1 MDLFRYFIRFL
12 YKIRWYLIILPI
24 ISLIVAWFLTRN
36 MEHIYDTNT
45 TIYTGMITGYNL
57 EGTTGSVGGNSQTN
71 ITNLMLIVTT
81 DNTIHEVAL
90 RLFGRCMMYGNPNK
104 DNNYISAEHF
114 RQLNATVPPE
124 VKALINRNSEDQTY
138 ANLKAYEKPTQNN
151 YIFGLLNYH
160 QYFGI
165 DNITSRLKVLQL
177 DQSDIIDIGYS
188 ANDAGIAFNT
198 LDILN
203 KVFARQYQQ
212 LRFGETNN
220 VIRFFEKEVARLYK
234 VLSNAEDD
242 LIRYNISK
250 KIINYEEQTKALTG
264 LEAQQ
269 QNFRN
274 DQLMNYTTSKALLDY
289 LERQLGNRAQVIR
302 SNREFTNQVRD
313 ISRIQSR
320 ISNLRIMSSEGG
332 GQNNES
338 QEELAKAQRD
348 LQKATGRV
356 TQLTKDIEASTFST
370 ETGVKANDML
380 ERWLEQLLLME
391 KTKAEM
397 TATDIMKENLER
409 QYLFY
414 APIGATIERKVR
426 HISFIEGNYM
436 EMLKA
441 LNAARMRQR
450 NLQMSTATLRVLN
463 PPMFPLNAQPTN
475 RIMILLGSLLLTFML
490 TALWFLIIEMLDR
503 TLRDR
508 MRSERITQIP
518 VMGCFP
524 KESNL
529 RYRRFN
535 KTIADMAMKQLSKSL
550 LPHFKEGQQNVLN
563 FFKEG
568 QQNVLNLISTDS
580 GNGKSYLAQ
589 ELENYWISIGLEVRR
604 LTYDEDFL
612 AEDSKFI
619 LAKDI
624 KDLCPDILPN
634 EIAIVE
640 YPNMDDNSISPAL
653 LNMGT
658 INLMVTRANRTWK
671 DIDQKALKELQTML
685 DDDHKDTLF
694 MYLTEAS
701 RYAVEEFVGQLP
713 PYTRFNNFVY
723 RISQLGLTATE
734 NEHSL

>member
-12 YKIRWYLIILPI
+12 YKIRWYLVFLPVI
-24 ISLIVAWFLTRN
+24 ALIVAWFMTRN
-36 MEHIYDTNT
+36 MERIYDTNT

-57 EGTTGSVGGNSQTN
+57 EGTGAVGGNSETN
-71 ITNLMLIVTT
+71 ITNLILIITT

-90 RLFGRCMMYGNPNK
+90 RLFARCMMYGNPNK

-124 VKALINRNSEDQTY
+124 VKALINLNSEDQTY

-151 YIFGLLNYH
+151 YIFGILNFH
-160 QYFGI
+160 PYFGI
-165 DNITSRLKVLQL
+165 NNITSRLKVLQL
-177 DQSDIIDIGYS
+177 NRSDIIDIGYS
-188 ANDAGIAFNT
+188 ANDAGIAYNT

-203 KVFARQYQQ
+203 KAFARQYQQ
-212 LRFGETNN
+212 IRFGETNN

-234 VLSNAEDD
+234 ILSNAEDD

-250 KIINYEEQTKALTG
+250 KIINYGEQTKALTT

-320 ISNLRIMSSEGG
+320 ISNLKLMSSEGG

-356 TQLTKDIEASTFST
+356 SQLTKDIEASTFST

-380 ERWLEQLLLME
+380 SRWLEQLLLLE

-397 TATDIMKENLER
+397 TATDIMKENLDR

-414 APIGATIERKVR
+414 APIGATLDRKVR
-426 HISFIEGNYM
+426 HIGFIEGNYM

-475 RIMILLGSLLLTFML
+475 RIMILLGSFLLTFML

-508 MRSERITQIP
+508 MRSERITKIP

-563 FFKEG
+563 
-568 QQNVLNLISTDS
+568 LISTDS
-580 GNGKSYLAQ
+580 GNGKSYLSQ

-624 KDLCPDILPN
+624 HDLCPDILPN
-634 EIAIVE
+634 EIAIIE

-671 DIDQKALKELQTML
+671 DVDQKALKELQSML
-685 DDDHKDTLF
+685 DEEHKNSLF

-713 PYTRFNNFVY
+713 PYTKFNNFVY

>member
-1 MDLFRYFIRFL
+1 MDLFRYLVRFL
-12 YKIRWYLIILPI
+12 YKIRWYLVILPMI
-24 ISLIVAWFLTRN
+24 ALIVAWFSTRN
-36 MEHIYDTNT
+36 MERIYDSNT
-45 TIYTGMITGYNL
+45 TIYTGMITAYNI
-57 EGTTGSVGGNSQTN
+57 EGGSGTAGGNAQTN
-71 ITNLMLIVTT
+71 ITNLMLIITT

-114 RQLNATVPPE
+114 RQLSATVPAD
-124 VKALINRNSEDQTY
+124 VKALINHNSESATY
-138 ANLKAYEKPTQNN
+138 ANLKAYEKPSQDN
-151 YIFGLLNYH
+151 YLFGILNYH
-160 QYFGI
+160 PYFGI
-165 DNITSRLKVLQL
+165 NSITSRLKVLQL
-177 DQSDIIDIGYS
+177 NSSDIIDIAYS
-188 ANDAGIAFNT
+188 ANDAGIAYNT

-203 KVFARQYQQ
+203 EVFARQYQQ
-212 LRFGETNN
+212 LRYGETNN
-220 VIRFFEKEVARLYK
+220 VIKFFEREVARLYRI
-234 VLSNAEDD
+234 LTNAEDD

-250 KIINYEEQTKALTG
+250 RIINYGEQTKQLTV

-274 DQLMNYTTSKALLDY
+274 DQLMNYTTSKALMDY

-302 SNREFTNQVRD
+302 SNKEFTNRVRD

-320 ISNLRIMSSEGG
+320 ISNLKLMSSEGG
-332 GQNNES
+332 GNNNEA

-348 LQKATGRV
+348 LQAATGRV
-356 TQLTKDIEASTFST
+356 TQLTKDIEASTYST
-370 ETGVKANDML
+370 ETGVKAQDML
-380 ERWLEQLLLME
+380 SRWLEQLLLLE

-397 TATDIMKENLER
+397 TATDIMKNNLDK

-414 APIGATIERKVR
+414 APIGATLDRKAR
-426 HISFIEGNYM
+426 HIGFIEGNYM

-441 LNAARMRQR
+441 LNSARLRQK

-475 RIMILLGSLLLTFML
+475 RMMTLLGAFMLTFML
-490 TALWFLIIEMLDR
+490 TALYFLIIEMLDR

-508 MRSERITQIP
+508 MRSERITKIP

-529 RYRRFN
+529 RYRRYN
-535 KTIADMAMKQLSKSL
+535 KTIADMAMKQLSKAL
-550 LPHFKEGQQNVLN
+550 LPHFQ
-563 FFKEG
+563 EG
-568 QQNVLNLISTDS
+568 QQNVLNLLSTDS

-589 ELENYWISIGLEVRR
+589 ELENYWISIGLQVRR

-619 LAKDI
+619 LARSI
-624 KDLCPDILPN
+624 KDLCPDILPD
-634 EIAIVE
+634 EIAIIE
-640 YPNMDDNSISPAL
+640 YPHLDDNSISPAL

-671 DIDQKALKELQTML
+671 DVDQKALNEVQAML
-685 DDDHKDTLF
+685 DEEHKDTLF

-713 PYTRFNNFVY
+713 PYTKFNNFVY
-723 RISQLGLTATE
+723 RLSQLGLTATE
-734 NEHSL
+734 NEHAK

>member
-1 MDLFRYFIRFL
+1 MDLFRYFVRFL
-12 YKIRWYLIILPI
+12 YKIRWYLVILPMI
-24 ISLIVAWFLTRN
+24 ALVVAWFMTRN
-36 MEHIYDTNT
+36 MERIYDTNT

-57 EGTTGSVGGNSQTN
+57 EGTGAVGGNSQTN
-71 ITNLMLIVTT
+71 INNLMLIITT

-90 RLFGRCMMYGNPNK
+90 RLFSRCMMYGNPNK

-114 RQLNATVPPE
+114 RQLNATVPAE
-124 VKALINRNSEDQTY
+124 VKALINHNNESQTY
-138 ANLKAYEKPTQNN
+138 ANLKAYEKPSQDNFL
-151 YIFGLLNYH
+151 FGLLNYH
-160 QYFGI
+160 PYFGI
-165 DNITSRLKVLQL
+165 NSITSRLKVLQL
-177 DQSDIIDIGYS
+177 NNSDIIDIGYS
-188 ANDAGIAFNT
+188 ANDAGIAYNT

-203 KVFARQYQQ
+203 EVFARQYQQ
-212 LRFGETNN
+212 IRFGETNN

-234 VLSNAEDD
+234 ILTNAEDD

-250 KIINYEEQTKALTG
+250 RIINYGEQTKALTG

-274 DQLMNYTTSKALLDY
+274 DQLMNYTTSKALMDY

-302 SNREFTNQVRD
+302 SNKEFTNQVRD

-320 ISNLRIMSSEGG
+320 ISNLRLMSSESGA
-332 GQNNES
+332 QNNES

-348 LQKATGRV
+348 LQKATNRV
-356 TQLTKDIEASTFST
+356 SQLTKDIEASTFST
-370 ETGVKANDML
+370 ETGVKANNML
-380 ERWLEQLLLME
+380 DKWLDQLLLLE

-397 TATDIMKENLER
+397 TATDIMKNNLDR

-414 APIGATIERKVR
+414 APIGATLDRKDR
-426 HISFIEGNYM
+426 HIGFIEGNYM

-441 LNAARMRQR
+441 LNAARLRQR

-475 RIMILLGSLLLTFML
+475 RLMILLGAFLLTFLL
-490 TALWFLIIEMLDR
+490 TAMWFFIIELLDR

-508 MRSERITQIP
+508 MRSERITKIP

-535 KTIADMAMKQLSKSL
+535 KTIADMAMKQLSKAL

-563 FFKEG
+563 
-568 QQNVLNLISTDS
+568 LLSTDS

-589 ELENYWISIGLEVRR
+589 ELENYWISIGLQVRR

-624 KDLCPDILPN
+624 KDLCPDILPD
-634 EIAIVE
+634 EIAIIE
-640 YPNMDDNSISPAL
+640 YPNLDDNSISPAL
-653 LNMGT
+653 LNIGT

-671 DIDQKALKELQTML
+671 DVDQKALKEVQAML
-685 DDDHKDTLF
+685 DEEHKDTLF

-713 PYTRFNNFVY
+713 PYTKFNNFVY
-723 RISQLGLTATE
+723 RMSQLGLTAVE
-734 NEHSL
+734 NEHAK